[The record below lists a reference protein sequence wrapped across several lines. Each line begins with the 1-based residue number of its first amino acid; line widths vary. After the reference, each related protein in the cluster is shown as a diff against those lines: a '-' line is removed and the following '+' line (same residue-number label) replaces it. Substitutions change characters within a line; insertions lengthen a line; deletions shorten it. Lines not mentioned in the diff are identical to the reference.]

1 MSSPAS
7 MLFCFGL
14 GYSARALAAR
24 LGPDFIVRGTGRH
37 PATPDL
43 LSFGPGK
50 AFDDAWL
57 EGVTHLLISIPPDAE
72 GDPVLRAAGE
82 SLTRRAGQF
91 AWAGYLSTTGVYGDH
106 GGGKVDEATPLR
118 PSPGRNAWRVAAEAG
133 WRALQERHGL
143 PLHVFRL
150 AGIYGP
156 GRNALE
162 KVLAGTASRIDKPG
176 HLFSRIHVED
186 IAAVLAASIA
196 RPNPGAVYNVCDDE
210 AASSADVT
218 AFAAGLLGLPPP
230 PLMKLEEAG
239 LSAMAQSFYRDSRR
253 VDNRRVRQELG
264 VQLAYPTYREGL
276 RALHLGLSGGI
287 ARPDTGS

>member
-1 MSSPAS
+1 MSAHAS
-7 MLFCFGL
+7 TLFCFGF

-24 LGPDFIVRGTGRH
+24 LGPGFAVRGTGRDPTSPH
-37 PATPDL
+37 L
-43 LSFGPGK
+43 LPFGPGK

-82 SLTRRAGQF
+82 SLARRAGQF

-106 GGGKVDEATPLR
+106 GGGKVDENTPLH
-118 PSPGRNAWRVAAEAG
+118 PSPGRGAWRASAEAG
-133 WRALQERHGL
+133 WGDLHQRCGL
-143 PLHVFRL
+143 PVHVFRL

-162 KVLAGTASRIDKPG
+162 KVLAGAASRIDKPG

-196 RPNPGAVYNVCDDE
+196 RPNPGAIYNVCDDE
-210 AASSADVT
+210 PASSADVT
-218 AFAAGLLGLPPP
+218 AFAARLLGLPPP

-239 LSAMAQSFYRDSRR
+239 LSGMAQSFYRDSRR
-253 VDNRRVRQELG
+253 VDNRRIRRELG

-276 RALHLGLSGGI
+276 RALLGTLDGRSAPPEAG
-287 ARPDTGS
+287 